1 MKKILGTFVN
11 LSIIVLMIFSLFT
24 VIYSNTT
31 DISPE
36 LIENQIKQ
44 KTTLLD
50 SDLKYFDITKFTN
63 TSHWINVSR
72 TIKANEH
79 GYTTSL
85 TNIRLYNNI
94 VEEINAFNFTIPL
107 QEYKDSKYLHIYS
120 SNGTIDTL
128 TPIEN
133 NDSAILRIKFP
144 SIGFE
149 ELIDINIEMDH
160 PSAVSS
166 EIDAILQ
173 ETSFPY
179 HFNLCFLPLISFP
192 ITNYQLIWELNSG
205 GAGIDVDIENDTI
218 HPADNTSTG
227 VTTIRTTG
235 FDIEDITEF
244 LSINRSILN
253 ATKYGNYNLTMLEN
267 REFIP
272 AFTPILSENLTS
284 YLSFN
289 YFHHGGIRLEFKK
302 LTTKVTVSEWG
313 TVTTEHEF
321 TILNN
326 GIKSG
331 TVLST
336 SLGGPTFP
344 FFSVQV
350 PEEATDFSL
359 FDQYGNVSASTK
371 RDTATSRKIIQIR
384 PRIQLDPGKEYN
396 LSLSYREKSSNIAR
410 DMRNGK
416 IELQIPITMNF
427 NWIVREFE
435 YKLLLPW
442 ISTYNR
448 TDMVE
453 RIEDSTTRYPIEIT
467 GTSEKELLGLFNK
480 EGLKIVFDDFTPL
493 SIKDITL
500 TFGLSPFYPLYMPLS
515 ICVVFFIIGVAYTI
529 IRNLSFGYKRRI
541 IKIEEIPLDLIKEFV
556 KTYEEKTAIREQMLR
571 LDRKR
576 KSKNISSREYEKTKT
591 LLKNRQKRADQSIVT
606 ASRKLGEEGPRYRV
620 SMRSIEVAEA
630 NRENILKNIDSLER
644 KKNQGRIGKE
654 AYAKLKMSY
663 NKQLRKAN
671 NEIDKVL
678 IDLRSLLTK

>member
-515 ICVVFFIIGVAYTI
+515 ICVMFFIIGFAYTI

-630 NRENILKNIDSLER
+630 NREDILKNIDSLER

>member
-529 IRNLSFGYKRRI
+529 IRNLSFGHKRRI
-541 IKIEEIPLDLIKEFV
+541 IEIEEIPLDLIKEFV

>member
-24 VIYSNTT
+24 VIHSNTE

-44 KTTLLD
+44 KTTQLD

-63 TSHWINVSR
+63 TSHWINMSR
-72 TIKANEH
+72 TIKVNEH

-94 VEEINAFNFTIPL
+94 VEEINTFNFTIPL

-128 TPIEN
+128 APIEN

-144 SIGFE
+144 SVGFE

-179 HFNLCFLPLISFP
+179 HFNLSFLPLISFP

-205 GAGIDVDIENDTI
+205 GTGIDVDIENDTI
-218 HPADNTSTG
+218 QPADNTSTG
-227 VTTIRTTG
+227 VTTIQTTG
-235 FDIEDITEF
+235 FDIEDISEL
-244 LSINRSILN
+244 LSINRSVLN

-302 LTTKVTVSEWG
+302 LTTKVTVTEWG

-321 TILNN
+321 TLLNN
-326 GIKSG
+326 GIRSG
-331 TVLST
+331 TGGST
-336 SLGGPTFP
+336 SLGGSTFP
-344 FFSVQV
+344 FFTVQV

-359 FDQYGNVSASTK
+359 FDKFGNVSAFTK
-371 RDTATSRKIIQIR
+371 RDLATGRKNIEIR

-416 IELQIPITMNF
+416 IELQVPITMNF
-427 NWIVREFE
+427 DWIVHEFE
-435 YKLLLPW
+435 FELLLPW
-442 ISTYNR
+442 LSTYNR
-448 TDMVE
+448 TEMVE
-453 RIEDSTTRYPIEIT
+453 RIEDSTTRYPTEIT
-467 GTSEKELLGLFNK
+467 RASEYEILGLFNK

-515 ICVVFFIIGVAYTI
+515 ICIIFFIIGFAYTI
-529 IRNLSFGYKRRI
+529 IRNLSFGYKG
-541 IKIEEIPLDLIKEFV
+541 KIVKIDEIPLDLIKEFV

-571 LDRKR
+571 LDQKR
-576 KSKNISSREYEKTKT
+576 KSKNIRSREYEKTKT
-591 LLKNRQKRADQSIVT
+591 LLKNRQQRADQSIVT
-606 ASRKLGEEGPRYRV
+606 ASRKLGEEGSRYRV

-630 NRENILKNIDSLER
+630 TREDILKNIDSLER

-678 IDLRSLLTK
+678 IDLRSLLTR

>member
-1 MKKILGTFVN
+1 
-11 LSIIVLMIFSLFT
+11 
-24 VIYSNTT
+24 
-31 DISPE
+31 
-36 LIENQIKQ
+36 
-44 KTTLLD
+44 
-50 SDLKYFDITKFTN
+50 
-63 TSHWINVSR
+63 
-72 TIKANEH
+72 
-79 GYTTSL
+79 
-85 TNIRLYNNI
+85 
-94 VEEINAFNFTIPL
+94 
-107 QEYKDSKYLHIYS
+107 
-120 SNGTIDTL
+120 
-128 TPIEN
+128 
-133 NDSAILRIKFP
+133 
-144 SIGFE
+144 
-149 ELIDINIEMDH
+149 
-160 PSAVSS
+160 
-166 EIDAILQ
+166 
-173 ETSFPY
+173 
-179 HFNLCFLPLISFP
+179 
-192 ITNYQLIWELNSG
+192 
-205 GAGIDVDIENDTI
+205 
-218 HPADNTSTG
+218 
-227 VTTIRTTG
+227 
-235 FDIEDITEF
+235 
-244 LSINRSILN
+244 
-253 ATKYGNYNLTMLEN
+253 MLEN

-336 SLGGPTFP
+336 SLGGSTFE
-344 FFSVQV
+344 FFYVQV

-359 FDQYGNVSASTK
+359 FDQYGNVSASTE

-500 TFGLSPFYPLYMPLS
+500 TFGLSPFYPLYIPLS

-529 IRNLSFGYKRRI
+529 IRNLSFGHKRRI
-541 IKIEEIPLDLIKEFV
+541 IEIEEIPLDLIKEFV

-606 ASRKLGEEGPRYRV
+606 ASRKLGEEGPRHRI

-630 NRENILKNIDSLER
+630 NREDILKNIDSLER

-678 IDLRSLLTK
+678 IDLRSLLIK

>member
-24 VIYSNTT
+24 VIHSNTT

-515 ICVVFFIIGVAYTI
+515 ICVMFFIIGFAYTI

-630 NRENILKNIDSLER
+630 NREDILKNIDSLER

>member
-24 VIYSNTT
+24 VIHSNTE

-44 KTTLLD
+44 KITLLD
-50 SDLKYFDITKFTN
+50 SDLKYFNITKFTN
-63 TSHWINVSR
+63 TSHSINVSR

-79 GYTTSL
+79 GYTTTL

-144 SIGFE
+144 SIGFK

-179 HFNLCFLPLISFP
+179 HFNLSFLPLISFP
-192 ITNYQLIWELNSG
+192 ITNYQLIWEINSG
-205 GAGIDVDIENDTI
+205 GTGIDVDIENDTI
-218 HPADNTSTG
+218 QPADNTSTG
-227 VTTIRTTG
+227 VTTIRTMG
-235 FDIEDITEF
+235 FDIKNITKL
-244 LSINRSILN
+244 LSINQSVLN

-272 AFTPILSENLTS
+272 AFTPMLSENLTS

-302 LTTKVTVSEWG
+302 LITEVTVSEWG
-313 TVTTEHEF
+313 TVTTEHTI

-336 SLGGPTFP
+336 ALGGPTFP
-344 FFSVQV
+344 FFTVQV
-350 PEEATDFSL
+350 PEKATDFSL
-359 FDQYGNVSASTK
+359 YDKYGNVSASTK
-371 RDTATSRKIIQIR
+371 RNIATKRIVIEIR
-384 PRIQLDPGKEYN
+384 PRIQIDPGKEYN

-427 NWIVREFE
+427 DWIVHEFE

-448 TDMVE
+448 TEMVE
-453 RIEDSTTRYPIEIT
+453 RIEDSTTRYPIET
-467 GTSEKELLGLFNK
+467 TRTSKNELLGLFNK

-515 ICVVFFIIGVAYTI
+515 ICVVFFIIGFAYTI
-529 IRNLSFGYKRRI
+529 IRNLSFGYKGKI

-576 KSKNISSREYEKTKT
+576 KSKNISSREYEKTKK
-591 LLKNRQKRADQSIVT
+591 LLKNRQQRADQSIVT

-630 NRENILKNIDSLER
+630 NREDILKNIDSLER